1 MDSPTVA
8 QVRVGKRRFS
18 EGSAVSHDVLY
29 ERGTYHVDFLEFSME
44 IQFHKVDFRWKINP
58 K

>member
-29 ERGTYHVDFLEFSME
+29 ERGTYHGYFREFSME
-44 IQFHKVDFRWKINP
+44 IPFYN
-58 K
+58 